1 MTKKTVVK
9 SRKIDMEQ
17 VRELLLSGLSNVQ
30 IGLIIGRHSS
40 TVGDY
45 RDKLGIRANVQEDSM
60 VTSTEVKALYASG
73 MKQIEIARKLGI
85 TRQRVSKIL
94 K

>member
-1 MTKKTVVK
+1 MKTKVK
-9 SRKIDMEQ
+9 SSKVDLEY
-17 VRELLLSGLSNVQ
+17 VKELLESGLSNVQ

-45 RDKLGIRANVQEDSM
+45 RDKLGLDINVQDNERITAKQVQS
-60 VTSTEVKALYASG
+60 LYQQG
-73 MKQIEIARKLGI
+73 MKQIDIAKRLGI
-85 TRQRVSKIL
+85 SRQRVSKIL

>member
-17 VRELLLSGLSNVQ
+17 VRELLESGLSNVQ

-45 RDKLGIRANVQEDSM
+45 RDKLGIRANLQEDSM
-60 VTSTEVKALYASG
+60 VTSAQVKTLYASG

>member
-1 MTKKTVVK
+1 MAKTKVK
-9 SRKIDMEQ
+9 SSKIDLEY
-17 VRELLLSGLSNVQ
+17 VRELLESGLSNVQ

-45 RDKLGIRANVQEDSM
+45 RDKLGLNVNVQNNEGDT
-60 VTSTEVKALYASG
+60 VKEVKSLYQQG
-73 MKQIEIARKLGI
+73 IKQIDIAKRLGI
-85 TRQRVSKIL
+85 SRQRVSKIL

>member
-1 MTKKTVVK
+1 MTKTKVK
-9 SRKIDMEQ
+9 SSKIDMEY
-17 VRELLLSGLSNVQ
+17 VRELLESGLSNVQ

-45 RDKLGIRANVQEDSM
+45 RDKLGLNANVQNNEGNT
-60 VTSTEVKALYASG
+60 VKEVKTLYQQG
-73 MKQIEIARKLGI
+73 MKQIDIAKKLGI
-85 TRQRVSKIL
+85 SRQRVSKIL

>member
-1 MTKKTVVK
+1 MKTKVK
-9 SRKIDMEQ
+9 SSKVDLEY
-17 VRELLLSGLSNVQ
+17 VKELLESGLSNVQ

-45 RDKLGIRANVQEDSM
+45 RNKLGLDINVQDNERITAKQVQS
-60 VTSTEVKALYASG
+60 LYQQG
-73 MKQIEIARKLGI
+73 MKQIDIAKRLGI
-85 TRQRVSKIL
+85 SRQRVSKIL